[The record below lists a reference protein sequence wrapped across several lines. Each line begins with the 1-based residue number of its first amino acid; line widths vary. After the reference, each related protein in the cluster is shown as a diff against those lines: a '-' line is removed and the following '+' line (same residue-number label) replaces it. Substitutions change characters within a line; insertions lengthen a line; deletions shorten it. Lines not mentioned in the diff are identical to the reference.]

1 MEKKDASEAGLTFK
15 EEDVKFRDTLMSVIE
30 LSLIEAL
37 GKPGAK
43 ATFLRLEQDC
53 ELKKETIPEDLERF
67 HTCIVKIFG
76 SGALVIEKHI
86 MKRLHASLFHGG
98 SDIVSEKLS
107 EEELD
112 FTVFIQNLRTASAD
126 CEK

>member
-1 MEKKDASEAGLTFK
+1 MTFK
-15 EEDVKFRDTLMSVIE
+15 EEDDKFHDTLMNVIE
-30 LSLIEAL
+30 QSLVEAL

-53 ELKKETIPEDLERF
+53 QLKKETIPEDLEKF

-98 SDIVSEKLS
+98 SDIGSEKLN
-107 EEELD
+107 EEQLD
-112 FTVFIQNLRTASAD
+112 FTVFIQNLKTASSD

>member
-1 MEKKDASEAGLTFK
+1 MTFK
-15 EEDVKFRDTLMSVIE
+15 EEDDKFHDTLMNVIE
-30 LSLIEAL
+30 QSLVEAL

-53 ELKKETIPEDLERF
+53 QLKKETIPEDLERF
-67 HTCIVKIFG
+67 HTCLVKIFG

-98 SDIVSEKLS
+98 SDIGSEKLN
-107 EEELD
+107 EEQLD
-112 FTVFIQNLRTASAD
+112 FTVFIRNLRTASAV
-126 CEK
+126 CGK